1 MASKEFGYRAP
12 SELDTPVAS
21 GIQNSLRLE
30 TDESMSGNR
39 ATIKRIICSFDPN
52 HLNSAYCNDK
62 GVLEETPLSNHLLID
77 ESGLCRGWQ
86 FCHPSTM
93 NRGPK
98 RTQKVSPGQSFPY
111 GVFHAANS
119 LVGMLEMRLT
129 VYSQFGMF
137 ETMISAFLDEY
148 PALKKHKIL
157 FKAILCFLMFLLG
170 LPCTTEGGMYILQLM
185 DWYSAAFS
193 LMVISL
199 LELICISFVYGI
211 DRFFTDISL
220 MIKRTPP
227 FWWKLCWCYI
237 TPGTIIGLL
246 LFIAINH
253 EAVTYN
259 EYIYPE
265 WSIVVGWMIAMCSI
279 VPIPTVAI
287 YQLLKAEGTLKERFI
302 ASLQPTEEWGP
313 ALEEHRILYK
323 KSLALVPSRFPP
335 NREPIAIP
343 AASAEQ
349 GNADEGLRMVRVDDA
364 LLTAESA
371 I

>member
-1 MASKEFGYRAP
+1 
-12 SELDTPVAS
+12 
-21 GIQNSLRLE
+21 
-30 TDESMSGNR
+30 
-39 ATIKRIICSFDPN
+39 
-52 HLNSAYCNDK
+52 
-62 GVLEETPLSNHLLID
+62 
-77 ESGLCRGWQ
+77 
-86 FCHPSTM
+86 
-93 NRGPK
+93 
-98 RTQKVSPGQSFPY
+98 
-111 GVFHAANS
+111 
-119 LVGMLEMRLT
+119 
-129 VYSQFGMF
+129 MF

-211 DRFFTDISL
+211 DRFFMDISL

-237 TPGTIIGLL
+237 TPGTIICLL

-343 AASAEQ
+343 APSAEQ